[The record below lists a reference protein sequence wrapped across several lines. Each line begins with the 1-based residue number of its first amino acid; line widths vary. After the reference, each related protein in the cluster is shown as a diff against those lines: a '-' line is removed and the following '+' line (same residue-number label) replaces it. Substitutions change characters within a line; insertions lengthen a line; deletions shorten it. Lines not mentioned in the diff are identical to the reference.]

1 MKIVKLPQALVDL
14 VETADYLAGGAPEV
28 ADRFFDAF
36 EATLDD
42 IVKTPK
48 IGSIRKFRNEV
59 DIRMWF
65 VRGFEKSLVFY
76 TENTDEIVILRI
88 IHAARDYTRFFDSD

>member
-1 MKIVKLPQALVDL
+1 MKIVKLPQALTDL
-14 VETADYLAGGAPEV
+14 VETADYLAEDDVEV

-42 IVKTPK
+42 IRKTPK
-48 IGSIRKFRNEV
+48 IGSIRKYKNQV

-65 VRGFEKSLVFY
+65 VRGFEKSLIFY
-76 TENTDEIVILRI
+76 TESADEIVILRV
-88 IHAARDYTRFFDSD
+88 IHAARDYTRFFGD

>member
-1 MKIVKLPQALVDL
+1 MKIVKLPQALMDL
-14 VETADYLAGGAPEV
+14 VETAEYLAEDDAEV

-36 EATLDD
+36 ESTMEF

-48 IGSIRKFRNEV
+48 MGSVKRYRDQT

-65 VRGFEKSLVFY
+65 VRGFERSLIFY
-76 TENTDEIVILRI
+76 TESADEIVILRV
-88 IHAARDYTRFFDSD
+88 IHSARDYTRFFDVE